1 MEGELIIDGQAVPM
15 SENQETTTTETTV
28 PDVTNTDAGEKKDP
42 ASEVLIAGDG
52 KEDQTQEE
60 YSLTVGEEE
69 IPLHTDEE
77 DIDGKPAPNWVKDLR
92 KGFKEQQKENREL
105 KRQLEQ
111 IQSKPAEQPSQQQS
125 QMITK
130 PTLESCDYD
139 EELFDKQL
147 TSWHESNTRAEQ
159 AKQQQVKQQQ
169 EWQNQFKQRVDAHQQ
184 RAKSLP
190 VKDYAEMEEIVR
202 AEMPDLHKEVLIHS
216 ADEGSELIAYALGK
230 NPQLRQRIAA
240 EKDPLRVA
248 YQLGQLSAKVKL
260 APKAKQAAK
269 PEPEIRGGAGN
280 AKTDDFNKRCP
291 GAVIE

>member
-1 MEGELIIDGQAVPM
+1 MESELIIDGQAVPL
-15 SENQETTTTETTV
+15 SENQETTTAENTVSGVTT
-28 PDVTNTDAGEKKDP
+28 TDAGEKKDH
-42 ASEVLIAGDG
+42 SDEVLVTGDG
-52 KEDQTQEE
+52 EEDRSQEE

-69 IPLHTDEE
+69 IPLQTDEE
-77 DIDGKPAPNWVKDLR
+77 DIDGKPAPSWVKDLR

-111 IQSKPAEQPSQQQS
+111 LQSKPVEQSAPQQS
-125 QMITK
+125 QVITK
-130 PTLESCDYD
+130 PTLESCGY
-139 EELFDKQL
+139 EEEEYEKQL

-169 EWQNQFKQRVDAHQQ
+169 EWKTQFKQRIDAHQQ